1 MNAIEL
7 NHACTYATPEEIYW
21 LMGWAQKTYTPLE
34 RINHVVMIGAGPG
47 VMAMALME
55 IESKYNAR
63 SIELT
68 VIDKVS
74 TEYVRAHIGMLANG
88 AFIPAVDYIT
98 ADSADTGKD
107 WIGVHKLDLLI
118 IDGDHSYEG
127 VKRDLDAW
135 LKHVKPNGLIFLHDY
150 DADGTC
156 FAGVERYP
164 GVKQAI
170 EECSAH
176 WEEYARVGTAMVM
189 KVLE

>member
-7 NHACTYATPEEIYW
+7 NHQCTYATPDELIW
-21 LMGWAQKTYTPLE
+21 LRGQAGQLP
-34 RINHVVMIGAGPG
+34 NSANAVMIGAGPG
-47 VMAMALME
+47 VMAVALLE
-55 IESKYNAR
+55 GNPNIA
-63 SIELT
+63 LT

-74 TEYVRAHIGMLANG
+74 TQYVRVHISQMQLPIAN
-88 AFIPAVDYIT
+88 VCYIED
-98 ADSADTGKD
+98 DSADYGNQ
-107 WIGVHKLDLLI
+107 WHEKLDFLI
-118 IDGDHSYEG
+118 VDGDHTYEG

-135 LKHVKPNGLIFLHDY
+135 LPHMKPNSLVFLHDY

-176 WEEYARVGTAMVM
+176 WEEWARVGTAIVM